1 MERKTKRD
9 WLMQGLAILAEK
21 GALALTT
28 ELLISR
34 MGVTKGSFYHHFENF
49 QDFKESMMALYE
61 QEGTLEIIKIAEA
74 APTPAEKLR
83 LILKATL
90 EDASHL
96 EVAVRAWALQD
107 PMVKEFQ
114 ARIDQQRIEYLQT
127 LYHEI
132 TGDPARAKVLAQFA
146 YSLYIGSQHIIP
158 PIQGEG
164 LAALYHEIDRMLG

>member
-9 WLMQGLAILAEK
+9 WLMQGLVILAEK

-49 QDFKESMMALYE
+49 QDFKESMMALYD
-61 QEGTLEIIKIAEA
+61 QEGTLEIIKIAEEA
-74 APTPAEKLR
+74 AKPTEKLQR
-83 LILKATL
+83 ILNATL
-90 EDASHL
+90 EDTTTL

-107 PMVKEFQ
+107 PMVRAF
-114 ARIDQQRIEYLQT
+114 QQRIDKQRIDYLQT
-127 LYHEI
+127 LYLEM
-132 TGDPARAKVLAQFA
+132 TGDPARAAVLAQFA
-146 YSLYIGSQHIIP
+146 YSLYIGSQHVIP

-164 LAALYHEIDRMLG
+164 LAALYREIDRILG